1 MDERSYRYSRIW
13 GDRLGESAGYMMG
26 ILLIIAVVIFIVTQG
41 LDLTYVPGMLL
52 FLGGAVLSFVRSI
65 YTLTPD
71 LKVVP
76 DGLMVKIAWRCRLIP
91 WTDIAVY
98 TKWYGFAVIT
108 PHLPWMYSEHFSRYA
123 IEGDRGFIIGKYL
136 EGADQLEYEFFEHGV
151 LDKPSPIRLMW

>member
-1 MDERSYRYSRIW
+1 MDERIYRCSRLSW
-13 GDRLGESAGYMMG
+13 SRLEEFAGSVMG
-26 ILLIIAVVIFIVTQG
+26 IFIIVAILVTVVTQG
-41 LDLTYVPGMLL
+41 LDLTCVPGMLL

-71 LKVVP
+71 LKVGP
-76 DGLMVKIAWRCRLIP
+76 DGLMVKIAWRWRLIP